1 MARSRA
7 VMSPGESEMR
17 CPRCYGPM
25 RMIKMKDILSGT
37 LAYGWGCRQC
47 GAVIDSLIDIHR
59 QWHLEPRATWAH
71 LAVAAC

>member
-1 MARSRA
+1 
-7 VMSPGESEMR
+7 MR

-25 RMIKMKDILSGT
+25 MMIKMKDIVT
-37 LAYGWGCRQC
+37 DTMACGWGCRQC

-71 LAVAAC
+71 LAVASC